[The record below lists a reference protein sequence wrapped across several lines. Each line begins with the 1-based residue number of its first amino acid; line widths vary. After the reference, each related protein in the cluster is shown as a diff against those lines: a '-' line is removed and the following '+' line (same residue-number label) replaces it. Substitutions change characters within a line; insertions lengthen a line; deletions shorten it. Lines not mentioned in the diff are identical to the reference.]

1 VLKARAVGQKRADEA
16 RSAVLTSG
24 GVSRSVL
31 IGYTIAYQAVT
42 ETRYIEGEGRYAL
55 AEMVGR
61 GGFATVWRARSLQGY
76 LRGKD
81 VAVKIIPVYSAGERS
96 RALREGQI
104 AEGLRHKNIV
114 ETFEVIPG
122 DHEIY
127 LVTEYVRGMPLDEAA
142 KGYEVEEIVDSLS
155 QILEALV
162 YAHGEGIIHRDIK
175 PQNALVDARGRVKLT
190 DFGVA
195 FRAGDTRLTRVG
207 FAVGTPGYIAPEIL
221 DGADPTALTDIYAVG
236 ATART
241 LLAHQPYEPPQR
253 LREFVDRTTSPNPA
267 HRPQSAWAAVKL
279 LTGRKAPSGSIS
291 PVEDRDGI
299 SKGFKDSAL
308 RIVNGVAAGWLGYLL
323 AAQILTDGAQAL
335 GIAAGLG
342 VLAYLLP
349 RLGALGVI
357 VALAVLLLRNQVGLG
372 FSALVPVLGGVWVM
386 GVGSVNGDVKRLP
399 LGPALAVPL
408 ALLVGL
414 GSLFGTTI
422 VAAVPLLLGALM
434 RPLGACV
441 SAAAGAFTLICYDL
455 TVSNGFFADGSPYAE
470 LPYSGARLDV
480 APIAQGVGRLLDY
493 SQGYL
498 HYFPQLPLLVAVWA
512 AMAGAISLGEW
523 AGRWMV
529 GLAVAVVGGSLGYAL
544 LISPKA
550 PPGTLTSDM
559 ISLGLAAIIYGVL
572 RYLAE
577 RVRG

>member
-1 VLKARAVGQKRADEA
+1 
-16 RSAVLTSG
+16 
-24 GVSRSVL
+24 
-31 IGYTIAYQAVT
+31 VT
-42 ETRYIEGEGRYAL
+42 ETRYIEGQGRYAL

-61 GGFATVWRARSLQGY
+61 GGFATVWRARSLKEGY

-81 VAVKIIPVYSAGERS
+81 VAVKVIPVYSAGERS

-114 ETFEVIPG
+114 ETLEVIPG

-142 KGYEVEEIVDSLS
+142 KGYDVEEIVDSLA

-162 YAHGEGIIHRDIK
+162 YAHGQGIIHRDIK

-241 LLAHQPYEPPQR
+241 LLASQPYEPPPR
-253 LREFVDRTTSPNPA
+253 LREFVDRTTSPNPD

-291 PVEDRDGI
+291 SGAGIVPDRLSG
-299 SKGFKDSAL
+299 GFKDGAL
-308 RIVNGVAAGWLGYLL
+308 RIINGLAAGCLGYLL
-323 AAQILTDGAQAL
+323 AAEILTDGAQAA
-335 GIAAGLG
+335 GVAAGLG

-357 VALAVLLLRNQVGLG
+357 VALSVLLIRNGAGLG
-372 FSALVPVLGGVWVM
+372 FSALVPVLGGVWVL
-386 GVGSVNGDVKRLP
+386 GAGTANPDVRRLP

-414 GSLFGTTI
+414 GTLLGTTL
-422 VAAVPLLLGALM
+422 VAALPLLFGALM
-434 RPLGACV
+434 RPLGACL
-441 SAAAGAFTLICYDL
+441 SAAAGALTLICYDL
-455 TVSNGFFADGSPYAE
+455 TVRNGFFADGGPYAE
-470 LPYSGARLDV
+470 LPFSGAKLDAV
-480 APIAQGVGRLLDY
+480 PTKLGVGQLLGW
-493 SQGYL
+493 SQAILEY
-498 HYFPQLPLLVAVWA
+498 YPQLPLLFLLWA
-512 AMAGAISLGEW
+512 AMAGAVSLGEW
-523 AGRWMV
+523 AGKWMA
-529 GLAVAVVGGSLGYAL
+529 GLAVAVVVGGLGYAL
-544 LISPKA
+544 LVSPHA
-550 PPGTLTSDM
+550 PPGTLALDM

-572 RYLAE
+572 RYLAS

>member
-1 VLKARAVGQKRADEA
+1 
-16 RSAVLTSG
+16 
-24 GVSRSVL
+24 
-31 IGYTIAYQAVT
+31 VT
-42 ETRYIEGEGRYAL
+42 ETRYIEGQGRYAL

-61 GGFATVWRARSLQGY
+61 GGFATVWRARSLKGY

-81 VAVKIIPVYSAGERS
+81 VAVKVIPVYSAGERS

-114 ETFEVIPG
+114 ETLEVIPG

-142 KGYEVEEIVDSLS
+142 KGYGVDEIVDSLA

-162 YAHGEGIIHRDIK
+162 YAHGQGIIHRDIK

-241 LLAHQPYEPPQR
+241 LLASQPYEPTPR
-253 LREFVDRTTSPNPA
+253 LKEFVDRATSPNPA

-279 LTGRKAPSGSIS
+279 LTGRKAPAGSIS
-291 PVEDRDGI
+291 PARRKAPGSLSD
-299 SKGFKDSAL
+299 GFKDGAL
-308 RIVNGVAAGWLGYLL
+308 RIINGVAAGWLGYLL
-323 AAQILTDGAQAL
+323 AARMLDGAQAV

-357 VALAVLLLRNQVGLG
+357 VALAVLLIRSGAGLG
-372 FSALVPVLGGVWVM
+372 FAALAPLLGGVWVM
-386 GVGSVNGDVKRLP
+386 GAGSANVDVRRLP

-408 ALLVGL
+408 ALLLGL
-414 GSLFGTTI
+414 GTLLGTTL
-422 VAAVPLLLGALM
+422 VAGLPLLFGALM
-434 RPLGACV
+434 RPLGACL

-455 TVSNGFFADGSPYAE
+455 TVRNGFFANGNPYAE
-470 LPYSGARLDV
+470 LPYSGVRLDAV
-480 APIAQGVGRLLDY
+480 PTTLGVGDLLAW
-493 SQGYL
+493 SQAILQFY
-498 HYFPQLPLLVAVWA
+498 PQLPLLFLLWA
-512 AMAGAISLGEW
+512 AMAGAVSLAEW
-523 AGRWMV
+523 AGKWV
-529 GLAVAVVGGSLGYAL
+529 IGLAVAVVGGGLGYAL
-544 LISPKA
+544 LVSPNA
-550 PPGTLTSDM
+550 PPGTLALDM

-572 RYLAE
+572 RYLAS

>member
-1 VLKARAVGQKRADEA
+1 
-16 RSAVLTSG
+16 
-24 GVSRSVL
+24 
-31 IGYTIAYQAVT
+31 VT
-42 ETRYIEGEGRYAL
+42 ETRYIEGQGRYAL

-61 GGFATVWRARSLQGY
+61 GGFATVWRARSLKGI

-114 ETFEVIPG
+114 ETLEVIPG

-127 LVTEYVRGMPLDEAA
+127 LVTEYVNGMPLDEAA
-142 KGYEVEEIVDSLS
+142 KSYSVDEIVNSLT

-162 YAHGEGIIHRDIK
+162 YAHAQGIIHRDIK

-241 LLAHQPYEPPQR
+241 LLAHQPYEPTPR
-253 LREFVDRTTSPNPA
+253 LKEFVDRATSPNPA

-279 LTGRKAPSGSIS
+279 LTGRKAPKGSVS
-291 PVEDRDGI
+291 P
-299 SKGFKDSAL
+299 AL
-308 RIVNGVAAGWLGYLL
+308 RGETERLPEGLKDGALRLVNGVAAGWLGFLL
-323 AAQILTDGAQAL
+323 AFQILGDGAQAA
-335 GIAAGLG
+335 GVAAGLG

-357 VALAVLLLRNQVGLG
+357 VALAVLLIRNGVGLG
-372 FSALVPVLGGVWVM
+372 LSAVVPVLGGVWVM
-386 GVGSVNGDVKRLP
+386 GAGSANADVKKLP

-408 ALLVGL
+408 AMLLGL
-414 GSLFGTTI
+414 GTI
-422 VAAVPLLLGALM
+422 VGSALVAGVPLLFGALM
-434 RPLGACV
+434 RPLGACL

-455 TVSNGFFADGSPYAE
+455 TVRNGFFVDSSPYAQ

-480 APIAQGVGRLLDY
+480 LPTTLGVGGLLDY
-493 SQGYL
+493 AQGYL
-498 HYFPQLPLLVAVWA
+498 QYFPKLPLLILLWA
-512 AMAGAISLGEW
+512 AMAGVVALGEW
-523 AGRWMV
+523 SGKWVV
-529 GLAVAVVGGSLGYAL
+529 GLLVAVVGGGLGYAL
-544 LISPKA
+544 LVSQKA
-550 PPGTLTSDM
+550 PPGTLVSDM

-572 RYLAE
+572 RYLAM
-577 RVRG
+577 RVRE

>member
-1 VLKARAVGQKRADEA
+1 
-16 RSAVLTSG
+16 
-24 GVSRSVL
+24 
-31 IGYTIAYQAVT
+31 VT
-42 ETRYIEGEGRYAL
+42 ETRYIEGQGRYAL

-61 GGFATVWRARSLQGY
+61 GGFATVWRARSLKGI

-81 VAVKIIPVYSAGERS
+81 VAVKVIPVYNAGERS

-114 ETFEVIPG
+114 ETLEVIPG
-122 DHEIY
+122 DYEVY
-127 LVTEYVRGMPLDEAA
+127 LVTEYVNGMPLDEAA
-142 KGYEVEEIVDSLS
+142 KSYSVDEIVNSLT

-162 YAHGEGIIHRDIK
+162 YAHAQGIIHRDIK

-241 LLAHQPYEPPQR
+241 LLAHQPYEPTPR
-253 LREFVDRTTSPNPA
+253 LREFVDRSTSPNPA

-279 LTGRKAPSGSIS
+279 LTGRKAPRGSVS
-291 PVEDRDGI
+291 P
-299 SKGFKDSAL
+299 AL
-308 RIVNGVAAGWLGYLL
+308 REGTERLPDGLKDGALRLVNGVAAGWLGFLL
-323 AAQILTDGAQAL
+323 AAQILDGAQAA
-335 GIAAGLG
+335 GVAAGLG

-357 VALAVLLLRNQVGLG
+357 VALAVLLIRSEASLA
-372 FSALVPVLGGVWVM
+372 FSALVPVLGGIWVM
-386 GVGSVNGDVKRLP
+386 GAGSANADVRKLP
-399 LGPALAVPL
+399 LGPAIAVPL
-408 ALLVGL
+408 AILGL
-414 GSLFGTTI
+414 GTVIGSAL

-434 RPLGACV
+434 RPLGACL
-441 SAAAGAFTLICYDL
+441 SAAAGALTLICYDL
-455 TVSNGFFADGSPYAE
+455 TVRNGFFLNDRPYAE

-480 APIAQGVGRLLDY
+480 LPISFGVDRLLTY
-493 SQGYL
+493 AQGYL
-498 HYFPQLPLLVAVWA
+498 QYFPKLPLLVVLWA
-512 AMAGAISLGEW
+512 AIAGIVALGEW
-523 AGRWMV
+523 TGKWVV
-529 GLAVAVVGGSLGYAL
+529 GLVVAVVGGGLGYAL
-544 LISPKA
+544 LVSQKA
-550 PPGTLTSDM
+550 PPGTLVSDM

-572 RYLAE
+572 RYLAM
-577 RVRG
+577 RVRE

>member
-1 VLKARAVGQKRADEA
+1 
-16 RSAVLTSG
+16 
-24 GVSRSVL
+24 
-31 IGYTIAYQAVT
+31 VT

-61 GGFATVWRARSLQGY
+61 GGFATVWRARSLEGY
-76 LRGKD
+76 LRGHD

-114 ETFEVIPG
+114 ETLEVIPG

-142 KGYEVEEIVDSLS
+142 KGYEVEEIVDSLT

-162 YAHGEGIIHRDIK
+162 YAHGQGIIHRDIK

-221 DGADPTALTDIYAVG
+221 DGADPSALTDIYAVG

-241 LLAHQPYEPPQR
+241 LLASQPYEPTPR
-253 LREFVDRTTSPNPA
+253 LKEFVDRATSPNPA

-279 LTGRKAPSGSIS
+279 LTGRKAPSGSVS
-291 PVEDRDGI
+291 P
-299 SKGFKDSAL
+299 AL
-308 RIVNGVAAGWLGYLL
+308 RKGTVRLPEGLKDGTLRLVNGLAAGWLGYLL
-323 AAQILTDGAQAL
+323 AAQILQDGAQAA

-357 VALAVLLLRNQVGLG
+357 VALAVLLIKSGGSLG
-372 FSALVPVLGGVWVM
+372 FAALAPVLGGVWVM
-386 GVGSVNGDVKRLP
+386 GAGSANADVKKLP

-408 ALLVGL
+408 ALLFGL
-414 GSLFGTTI
+414 GTLLGTTL
-422 VAAVPLLLGALM
+422 VAALPLLFGALM
-434 RPLGACV
+434 RPLGACL

-455 TVSNGFFADGSPYAE
+455 TVRNGFFADGGPYAE
-470 LPYSGARLDV
+470 LPYSGAKLDV
-480 APIAQGVGRLLDY
+480 LPITLGVGSLFDY

-498 HYFPQLPLLVAVWA
+498 QYFPKLPLLVLLWAVV
-512 AMAGAISLGEW
+512 AGIVSLAEW
-523 AGRWMV
+523 AGQWMV
-529 GLAVAVVGGSLGYAL
+529 GLAVAVVGGALGYAL
-544 LISPKA
+544 LISSNA

-572 RYLAE
+572 RYLVS

>member
-1 VLKARAVGQKRADEA
+1 
-16 RSAVLTSG
+16 
-24 GVSRSVL
+24 
-31 IGYTIAYQAVT
+31 VT
-42 ETRYIEGEGRYAL
+42 ETRYIEGQGRYAL

-61 GGFATVWRARSLQGY
+61 GGFATVWRARSLKGY

-81 VAVKIIPVYSAGERS
+81 VAVKVIPVYSAGERS

-114 ETFEVIPG
+114 ETLEVIPG

-142 KGYEVEEIVDSLS
+142 KGYGVDEIVDSLA

-162 YAHGEGIIHRDIK
+162 YAHGQGIIHRDIK

-241 LLAHQPYEPPQR
+241 LLASQPYEPTPR
-253 LREFVDRTTSPNPA
+253 LKEFVDRATSPNPA

-279 LTGRKAPSGSIS
+279 LTGRKAPAGSIS
-291 PVEDRDGI
+291 PARRKAPGSLSD
-299 SKGFKDSAL
+299 GFKDGAL
-308 RIVNGVAAGWLGYLL
+308 RIINGVAAGWLGYLL
-323 AAQILTDGAQAL
+323 AARMLDGAQAV

-357 VALAVLLLRNQVGLG
+357 VALAVLLIRSGAGLG
-372 FSALVPVLGGVWVM
+372 FAALAPLLGGVWVM
-386 GVGSVNGDVKRLP
+386 GAGSANVDVRRLP

-408 ALLVGL
+408 ALLLGL
-414 GSLFGTTI
+414 GTLLGTTL
-422 VAAVPLLLGALM
+422 VAGLPLLFGALM
-434 RPLGACV
+434 RPLGACL

-455 TVSNGFFADGSPYAE
+455 TVRNGFFANGNPYAE
-470 LPYSGARLDV
+470 LPYSGVRLDAV
-480 APIAQGVGRLLDY
+480 PTTLGVGDLLAW
-493 SQGYL
+493 SQAILQFY
-498 HYFPQLPLLVAVWA
+498 PQLPLLFLLWA
-512 AMAGAISLGEW
+512 AMAGAVSLAEW
-523 AGRWMV
+523 AGKWV
-529 GLAVAVVGGSLGYAL
+529 IGLAVAVVGGALGYAL
-544 LISPKA
+544 LVSPNA
-550 PPGTLTSDM
+550 PPGTLALDM

-572 RYLAE
+572 RYLAW

>member
-1 VLKARAVGQKRADEA
+1 M
-16 RSAVLTSG
+16 
-24 GVSRSVL
+24 
-31 IGYTIAYQAVT
+31 T
-42 ETRYIEGEGRYAL
+42 ETRYIEGQGRYAL

-61 GGFATVWRARSLQGY
+61 GGFATVWRARSLKGY

-81 VAVKIIPVYSAGERS
+81 VAVKVIPVYSAGERS

-114 ETFEVIPG
+114 ETLEVIPG

-142 KGYEVEEIVDSLS
+142 KGYEVDEVVDSLT

-162 YAHGEGIIHRDIK
+162 YAHGQGIIHRDIK

-241 LLAHQPYEPPQR
+241 LLAHQPYEPPPR
-253 LREFVDRTTSPNPA
+253 LKEFVDRTTSPNPA

-279 LTGRKAPSGSIS
+279 LTGRKAPAGSVSPAGRKAPDRLSG
-291 PVEDRDGI
+291 
-299 SKGFKDSAL
+299 GFKDGSL
-308 RIVNGVAAGWLGYLL
+308 RIINGLAAGWLGYLL
-323 AAQILTDGAQAL
+323 AAQILTDAAQAL

-357 VALAVLLLRNQVGLG
+357 VALAVLLIRNQAGLG
-372 FSALVPVLGGVWVM
+372 FSVLVPVLGGVWVM
-386 GVGSVNGDVKRLP
+386 GAGSASGDVRRLP
-399 LGPALAVPL
+399 LGPALAAVL

-414 GSLFGTTI
+414 GTLFGTTL
-422 VAAVPLLLGALM
+422 VVGLPLLFGALM
-434 RPLGACV
+434 RPLGACL

-455 TVSNGFFADGSPYAE
+455 TVPNGSFADGPYAE
-470 LPYSGARLDV
+470 LPFSGAKLDV
-480 APIAQGVGRLLDY
+480 LPITLGVGGLIDY

-498 HYFPQLPLLVAVWA
+498 QYFPKLPLLILLWA
-512 AMAGAISLGEW
+512 AMAGVISLAEW
-523 AGRWMV
+523 AGKWVM
-529 GLAVAVVGGSLGYAL
+529 GLAVAVVGGALGYAL
-544 LISPKA
+544 LVSPNA
-550 PPGTLTSDM
+550 PPGTLASDM

-572 RYLAE
+572 RYLVS

>member
-1 VLKARAVGQKRADEA
+1 
-16 RSAVLTSG
+16 
-24 GVSRSVL
+24 VL
-31 IGYTIAYQAVT
+31 IPARLYNSLAGIVT
-42 ETRYIEGEGRYAL
+42 ETRYIEGQGRYAL

-61 GGFATVWRARSLQGY
+61 GGFATVWRARSLKGS

-81 VAVKIIPVYSAGERS
+81 VAVKVIPVYSAGERS

-114 ETFEVIPG
+114 ETLEVIPG

-142 KGYEVEEIVDSLS
+142 KGYEVEEIVDSLA

-162 YAHGEGIIHRDIK
+162 YAHGQGIIHRDIK

-241 LLAHQPYEPPQR
+241 LLASQPYEPPPR
-253 LREFVDRTTSPNPA
+253 LREFVDRTTSPNPD

-291 PVEDRDGI
+291 SGGGKVPDRLSG
-299 SKGFKDSAL
+299 GFKDGAL
-308 RIVNGVAAGWLGYLL
+308 RTINGLAAGCLGYLL
-323 AAQILTDGAQAL
+323 TAALLADSAQAA
-335 GIAAGLG
+335 GVAAGLG

-357 VALAVLLLRNQVGLG
+357 VALAVLLIRNSAGLG
-372 FSALVPVLGGVWVM
+372 FSALVPVLGGVWVL
-386 GVGSVNGDVKRLP
+386 GAGSASADVRKLP

-414 GSLFGTTI
+414 GTLFGTTL
-422 VAAVPLLLGALM
+422 VAALPLLFGALM
-434 RPLGACV
+434 RPLGACL
-441 SAAAGAFTLICYDL
+441 SAAAGALTLICYDL
-455 TVSNGFFADGSPYAE
+455 TVRNGFFADGGPYAE
-470 LPYSGARLDV
+470 LPFSGAPLDV
-480 APIAQGVGRLLDY
+480 LPITVGIGGLIDY

-498 HYFPQLPLLVAVWA
+498 HYFPKLPLLVPLWA
-512 AMAGAISLGEW
+512 LVAGIVSLAEW
-523 AGRWMV
+523 TGKWMV
-529 GLAVAVVGGSLGYAL
+529 GLAVAVVVGGVGYAL
-544 LISPKA
+544 LLFPEA
-550 PPGTLTSDM
+550 PPGTLTSSM
-559 ISLGLAAIIYGVL
+559 ISLGLAAIIYGVF
-572 RYLAE
+572 RYLVS

>member
-1 VLKARAVGQKRADEA
+1 
-16 RSAVLTSG
+16 
-24 GVSRSVL
+24 
-31 IGYTIAYQAVT
+31 VT
-42 ETRYIEGEGRYAL
+42 ETRYIEGQGRYAL

-61 GGFATVWRARSLQGY
+61 GGFATVWRARSLKGY

-81 VAVKIIPVYSAGERS
+81 VAVKVIPVYSAGERS

-114 ETFEVIPG
+114 ETLEVIPG

-142 KGYEVEEIVDSLS
+142 KGYGVDQIVDSLA

-162 YAHGEGIIHRDIK
+162 YAHGQGIIHRDIK

-241 LLAHQPYEPPQR
+241 LLASQPYEPTPR
-253 LREFVDRTTSPNPA
+253 LKEFVDRATSPNPA

-279 LTGRKAPSGSIS
+279 LTGRKAPAGSIS
-291 PVEDRDGI
+291 PARRKAPGSLSD
-299 SKGFKDSAL
+299 SFKDGAL
-308 RIVNGVAAGWLGYLL
+308 RIINGVAAGWLGYLL
-323 AAQILTDGAQAL
+323 AARMLDGAQAV

-357 VALAVLLLRNQVGLG
+357 VALAVLLIRSGAGLG
-372 FSALVPVLGGVWVM
+372 FAALAPLLGGVWVM
-386 GVGSVNGDVKRLP
+386 GAGSANVDVRRLP

-408 ALLVGL
+408 ALLLGL
-414 GSLFGTTI
+414 GTLLGTTL
-422 VAAVPLLLGALM
+422 VAGLPLLFGALM
-434 RPLGACV
+434 RPLGACL

-455 TVSNGFFADGSPYAE
+455 TVRNGFFANGNPYAE
-470 LPYSGARLDV
+470 LPYSGVRLDAV
-480 APIAQGVGRLLDY
+480 PTTLGVGDLLAW
-493 SQGYL
+493 SQAILQFY
-498 HYFPQLPLLVAVWA
+498 PQLPLLFLLWA
-512 AMAGAISLGEW
+512 AMAGAVSLAEW
-523 AGRWMV
+523 AGKWV
-529 GLAVAVVGGSLGYAL
+529 IGLAVAVVGGALGYAL
-544 LISPKA
+544 LVSPNA
-550 PPGTLTSDM
+550 PPGTLALDM

-572 RYLAE
+572 RYLAS

>member
-1 VLKARAVGQKRADEA
+1 MRSQARPEREMLKAQSEA
-16 RSAVLTSG
+16 KPKAG
-24 GVSRSVL
+24 ACCHL
-31 IGYTIAYQAVT
+31 IGYTIAFRVT
-42 ETRYIEGEGRYAL
+42 ETRYIEGQGRYAL

-61 GGFATVWRARSLQGY
+61 GGFATVWRARSLKGS

-81 VAVKIIPVYSAGERS
+81 VAVKVIPVYNAGERS

-104 AEGLRHKNIV
+104 AEGLRHENIV
-114 ETFEVIPG
+114 ETLEVIPG

-142 KGYEVEEIVDSLS
+142 KGYDVEEIVDSLA

-162 YAHGEGIIHRDIK
+162 YAHGQGIIHRDIK

-241 LLAHQPYEPPQR
+241 LLASQPYEPPPR
-253 LREFVDRTTSPNPA
+253 LREFVDRTTSPNPD

-291 PVEDRDGI
+291 SGGGMMHDRLSG
-299 SKGFKDSAL
+299 GFKDGAL
-308 RIVNGVAAGWLGYLL
+308 RTINGVGAGCLGYLL
-323 AAQILTDGAQAL
+323 AAEILADSAQAA
-335 GIAAGLG
+335 GVAAGLG

-357 VALAVLLLRNQVGLG
+357 VALAVLLIRNGAGLG
-372 FSALVPVLGGVWVM
+372 LSVLAPVLGGVWVL
-386 GVGSVNGDVKRLP
+386 GAGSTSADVRRLP

-414 GSLFGTTI
+414 GTLLGILGTTL
-422 VAAVPLLLGALM
+422 VAAVPLLFGALM
-434 RPLGACV
+434 RPLGACL
-441 SAAAGAFTLICYDL
+441 SAAAGALTLICYDL
-455 TVSNGFFADGSPYAE
+455 TVRDGFFADGGPYAE
-470 LPYSGARLDV
+470 LPFSGAPLDV
-480 APIAQGVGRLLDY
+480 LPITVGIGGLIDY

-498 HYFPQLPLLVAVWA
+498 HYFPKLPLLVPLWA
-512 AMAGAISLGEW
+512 AMAGVISLAEW
-523 AGRWMV
+523 AGKWII
-529 GLAVAVVGGSLGYAL
+529 GLADAVGGG
-544 LISPKA
+544 
-550 PPGTLTSDM
+550 
-559 ISLGLAAIIYGVL
+559 
-572 RYLAE
+572 
-577 RVRG
+577 

>member
-1 VLKARAVGQKRADEA
+1 M
-16 RSAVLTSG
+16 
-24 GVSRSVL
+24 
-31 IGYTIAYQAVT
+31 T
-42 ETRYIEGEGRYAL
+42 ETRYIEGQGRYAL

-61 GGFATVWRARSLQGY
+61 GGFATVWRARSLKGS

-81 VAVKIIPVYSAGERS
+81 VAVKVIPVYSAGERS

-104 AEGLRHKNIV
+104 AEGLRHNNIV
-114 ETFEVIPG
+114 ETLEVIPG

-142 KGYEVEEIVDSLS
+142 KGYDVEELVDSLS
-155 QILEALV
+155 QVLEALV
-162 YAHGEGIIHRDIK
+162 YAHGQGIIHRDIK
-175 PQNALVDARGRVKLT
+175 PQNALVEARGLVKLT

-241 LLAHQPYEPPQR
+241 LLAHQPYEPPPR
-253 LREFVDRTTSPNPA
+253 LKEFVDRTTSPNPA

-279 LTGRKAPSGSIS
+279 LTGRRAPAGSIS
-291 PVEDRDGI
+291 PAGRKAPERLSG
-299 SKGFKDSAL
+299 GFKEGTL
-308 RIVNGVAAGWLGYLL
+308 RIINGLAAGWLGYLL
-323 AAQILTDGAQAL
+323 AAQILADGAQAL

-357 VALAVLLLRNQVGLG
+357 VALAVLLIRSQAGLG

-386 GVGSVNGDVKRLP
+386 GAGSANGDVRRLP

-414 GSLFGTTI
+414 GTLFGTTL
-422 VAAVPLLLGALM
+422 AAGLPLLFGALM
-434 RPLGACV
+434 RPVGATL

-455 TVSNGFFADGSPYAE
+455 TVRNGFFADGPYAE
-470 LPYSGARLDV
+470 LPFSGARLDV
-480 APIAQGVGRLLDY
+480 LPITLGVGDLLDY

-498 HYFPQLPLLVAVWA
+498 DYFPKLPLLILLWA
-512 AMAGAISLGEW
+512 AMAGVISLAEW
-523 AGRWMV
+523 AGKWV
-529 GLAVAVVGGSLGYAL
+529 IGLTVAVVGGALGYAL
-544 LISPKA
+544 LVSPDA
-550 PPGTLTSDM
+550 PPGTLASDM

-572 RYLAE
+572 RYLAS

>member
-1 VLKARAVGQKRADEA
+1 M
-16 RSAVLTSG
+16 
-24 GVSRSVL
+24 
-31 IGYTIAYQAVT
+31 T

-61 GGFATVWRARSLQGY
+61 GGFATVWRARSLKGY
-76 LRGKD
+76 LRGED
-81 VAVKIIPVYSAGERS
+81 VAVKIIPVYSGGERL

-114 ETFEVIPG
+114 ETLEVIPG

-142 KGYEVEEIVDSLS
+142 KGYEVEEIVDSLT

-162 YAHGEGIIHRDIK
+162 YAHGQGIIHRDIK

-241 LLAHQPYEPPQR
+241 LLASQPYEPTPR
-253 LREFVDRTTSPNPA
+253 LKEFVDRATSPNPA

-279 LTGRKAPSGSIS
+279 LTGRKAPAGSIS
-291 PVEDRDGI
+291 PAGRKTPDTLSD
-299 SKGFKDSAL
+299 GFKDGAL
-308 RIVNGVAAGWLGYLL
+308 RIINGVAAGWLGYLL
-323 AAQILTDGAQAL
+323 AAQILADPAQAV

-357 VALAVLLLRNQVGLG
+357 VALAVLLVRSGAGLG
-372 FSALVPVLGGVWVM
+372 FATLAPLLGGVWVM
-386 GVGSVNGDVKRLP
+386 GAGSANVDVRRLP

-408 ALLVGL
+408 ALLLGL
-414 GSLFGTTI
+414 GTLLGTTP
-422 VAAVPLLLGALM
+422 VAGLPLLFGALM
-434 RPLGACV
+434 RPIGACL
-441 SAAAGAFTLICYDL
+441 SAAAGAFTLICFDL
-455 TVSNGFFADGSPYAE
+455 TVRNGFFADGSPYAE

-480 APIAQGVGRLLDY
+480 APTTLGVGDVLDW
-493 SQGYL
+493 SQAYL
-498 HYFPQLPLLVAVWA
+498 HYFPKLPLLILLWA
-512 AMAGAISLGEW
+512 AMAGVISFAEW
-523 AGRWMV
+523 AGRPFV
-529 GLAVAVVGGSLGYAL
+529 GLAVAVVGGALGYAL
-544 LISPKA
+544 LVSQRA
-550 PPGTLTSDM
+550 PSGTLALDM

-572 RYLAE
+572 RYLVS
-577 RVRG
+577 RVKG